1 MCGKPPFYADDDN
14 DVLKVVL
21 KGEYNFNDKDW
32 IGVSN
37 QAKEFISTALTYDP
51 QLTNYCSIPG

>member
-37 QAKEFISTALTYDP
+37 QAKEFISTALTYD
-51 QLTNYCSIPG
+51 